1 MAKFS
6 GFIGY
11 VETIE
16 TDPGVWVEKA
26 IERPYKGDIL
36 RNYVKHESSSGVNDN
51 INISNTVSIVSDP
64 YANDHVFAIRYIKFN
79 TPKLGGVWEI
89 TNVEVAYPRLL
100 LTIGG
105 VYNGGQT

>member
-26 IERPYKGDIL
+26 IERPYK
-36 RNYVKHESSSGVNDN
+36 
-51 INISNTVSIVSDP
+51 
-64 YANDHVFAIRYIKFN
+64 
-79 TPKLGGVWEI
+79 
-89 TNVEVAYPRLL
+89 
-100 LTIGG
+100 
-105 VYNGGQT
+105 